1 MTTTSDTWIFQA
13 HPRDWH
19 IDRFLAD
26 ISAGSSGR
34 DVNWLVTRHAR
45 HIARGD
51 TAVIWRAGPKA
62 GVVAIARITGA
73 VDLLP
78 DDKPAYRTRQAKEKF
93 EGAKPRVAIRIEAI
107 LPRPVA
113 RTRLQFH
120 DTLSDLS
127 VLRSPQGTNFAVTP
141 SEANDLIRICD
152 QQRTAARN

>member
-1 MTTTSDTWIFQA
+1 
-13 HPRDWH
+13 
-19 IDRFLAD
+19 
-26 ISAGSSGR
+26 
-34 DVNWLVTRHAR
+34 
-45 HIARGD
+45 
-51 TAVIWRAGPKA
+51 VIWRAGPKA

-78 DDKPAYRTRQAKEKF
+78 DDKPAYRTPQAKQKF
-93 EGAKPRVAIRIEAI
+93 EGDKPRVPIRIETI

-141 SEANDLIRICD
+141 SEANDLIRMCH
-152 QQRTAARN
+152 QQQAAARN